1 VTILDAV
8 DLSFSY
14 DRKARPMVNVVD
26 GVSLSVTR
34 GAIVGLLGPNG
45 SGKTTLLRLLSGTL
59 TPDRGRVLFDG
70 QPIAAFA
77 RRDLARRIAVVPQ
90 ETHSAFDFSAL
101 EIVLMGRYPHLGAF
115 ELEGAGDLAIARRA
129 MADTATTAF
138 EVRRFAALS
147 GGEKQR
153 VVIAGAL
160 AQASDVL
167 LLDEP
172 TASLDL
178 GFQFEIAALLSRL
191 NRDRGTTMVVS
202 THDLNLAA
210 TLCTELVLLKDG
222 RVIAQGAT
230 ASVLTPP
237 RIRELYGVVADV
249 TMHPRAGHI
258 TVVPLGRAD

>member
-1 VTILDAV
+1 MLQTTDVT
-8 DLSFSY
+8 FSY
-14 DRKARPMVNVVD
+14 DRKARSIVNVVD
-26 GVSLSVTR
+26 GVSLSVQR

-45 SGKTTLLRLLSGTL
+45 SGKTTLLRLLAGTL
-59 TPDRGRVLFDG
+59 APDRGDVSLDG
-70 QPIAAFA
+70 QPINAMS

-115 ELEGAGDLAIARRA
+115 ELEGPDDLAIARHS
-129 MADTATTAF
+129 MADTGTAGL
-138 EVRRFAALS
+138 EDRRFAALS

-178 GFQFEIAALLSRL
+178 GFQLEISALLARL

-202 THDLNLAA
+202 THDLSLAA
-210 TLCTELVLLKDG
+210 TLCTELVLLKGG
-222 RVIAQGAT
+222 RVIAHGAT
-230 ASVLTPP
+230 AAVLTPTH
-237 RIRELYGVVADV
+237 IRELYGVIAEV
-249 TMHPRAGHI
+249 TAHPRAGHI
-258 TVVPLGRAD
+258 TVVPLARAD

>member
-1 VTILDAV
+1 MTLQLLQADA
-8 DLSFSY
+8 LSFAY
-14 DRKARPMVNVVD
+14 GRRNPVVLD
-26 GVSLSVTR
+26 GVSLAIGR

-45 SGKTTLLRLLSGTL
+45 SGKTTLLRLLSGTRSPMGGSITL
-59 TPDRGRVLFDG
+59 DGRTIDG
-70 QPIAAFA
+70 FS
-77 RRDLARRIAVVPQ
+77 RRELARRIAVVPQ

-101 EIVLMGRYPHLGAF
+101 DIVLMGRYPHLGAF
-115 ELEGAGDLAIARRA
+115 ELEGVNDLGIAREA
-129 MADTATTAF
+129 MAATGTAAL
-138 EVRRFAALS
+138 EARRFATLS

-178 GFQFEIAALLSRL
+178 GFQFEMAALLSRL

-210 TLCTELVLLKDG
+210 TLCSELVLLKSG
-222 RVIAQGAT
+222 RVIAAGPTDA
-230 ASVLTPP
+230 VLTPENV
-237 RIRELYGVVADV
+237 RTLYGIEADV
-249 TMHPRAGHI
+249 SMHPRAGHK
-258 TVVPLGRAD
+258 TVVPLARAR